1 MLAHYGKETGVK
13 MARKHLGWYTK
24 GLPGSAEFRNRV
36 NFVDDAAEVVAMLR
50 EFYCPCST
58 GPSSSCARH
67 EVRAGANGPD
77 AQRQLASL
85 PLAVLLL
92 APGQTIASANP
103 AAEQF
108 LGQSLRRLA
117 GRPLARCAE
126 LRRTAPGRTARRS
139 ARRRSRRARST

>member
-1 MLAHYGKETGVK
+1 

-36 NFVDDAAEVVAMLR
+36 NFIDDAAEVVA
-50 EFYCPCST
+50 
-58 GPSSSCARH
+58 CARRVSTH
-67 EVRAGANGPD
+67 RSAASRAGGMSDARELPDWQRPD

-92 APGQTIASANP
+92 APDLTIAAANP

-108 LGQSLRRLA
+108 FGQSA
-117 GRPLARCAE
+117 APPGRPPC
-126 LRRTAPGRTARRS
+126 
-139 ARRRSRRARST
+139 